1 MKIGTAKAMDDRV
14 MQDSVVQWIKSM
26 PEGWQ
31 LRRLGDISL
40 KIGSGVTPKGG
51 ATVYLERGIPLFR
64 SQNIH
69 FYGLALDDVA
79 FISEE
84 THQEMKGSHVK
95 NNDILLN
102 VTGASIGRCF
112 YFAKECGFKE
122 ANVNQHVCI
131 IRPSRQIL
139 YKFLHYF
146 MMSNIGQSQIFSS
159 FRGSSRE
166 GLNFKDLKLFKLGLP
181 SRKEQQAIA
190 HYLDQQC
197 GKLDAVITIKQQ
209 QIKTL
214 DALRQSVIYQAVTK
228 GLDATVPLV
237 GSGVEWLGDIPLGW
251 RIERLK
257 DIANIN
263 ENTLDAKTPDDY
275 LLQYIEISN
284 VNSQGIVSDQAIE
297 EIEFSA
303 APSRAKRRV
312 FPGDT
317 IISSVR
323 PNLQAIAYIERDES
337 NLVCSTGFY
346 VVNTKFTHLLD
357 NKFAYYFLLS
367 VNSKQYFESVAK
379 GVGYPSVDDRDFKS
393 LHTMLPPVAEQ
404 QAIANHLD
412 QETQRLDTLKANL
425 NQQISTLQAYKKSLI
440 YECVTGKKRLAG
452 YA

>member
-31 LRRLGDISL
+31 VGRLKNVSTIKSSNVDKKSYPDQMPVRLCNYVDVYYNDVIDCSIEFMKSTASAQEFDKFHLNYGNVVITKDSETPDDIAVPSFVAEDIEDLVCGYHLAVIKAGYNLNGKFLFRVIQAAGIKDQFYRLATGITRFGL
-40 KIGSGVTPKGG
+40 KIRE
-51 ATVYLERGIPLFR
+51 LESVLIPIPML
-64 SQNIH
+64 S
-69 FYGLALDDVA
+69 
-79 FISEE
+79 
-84 THQEMKGSHVK
+84 
-95 NNDILLN
+95 
-102 VTGASIGRCF
+102 
-112 YFAKECGFKE
+112 
-122 ANVNQHVCI
+122 
-131 IRPSRQIL
+131 
-139 YKFLHYF
+139 
-146 MMSNIGQSQIFSS
+146 
-159 FRGSSRE
+159 
-166 GLNFKDLKLFKLGLP
+166 
-181 SRKEQQAIA
+181 EQQTIA

-197 GKLDAVITIKQQ
+197 GKLDAVIAIKQQ

-393 LHTMLPPVAEQ
+393 LYTMLPPVAEQ
-404 QAIANHLD
+404 QAIADHLD